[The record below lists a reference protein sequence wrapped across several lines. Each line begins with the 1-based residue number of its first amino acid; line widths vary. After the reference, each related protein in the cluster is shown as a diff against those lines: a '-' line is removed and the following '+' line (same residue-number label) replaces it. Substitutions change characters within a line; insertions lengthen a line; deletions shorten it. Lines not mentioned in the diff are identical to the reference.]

1 MNDKERA
8 AFSLAFS
15 FYEKWREKPIE
26 TDEQWSAFAEDVGR
40 YVREA
45 DCSNCRLAWHLLEGV
60 LNTFNDLYKDGKV
73 PLPANYFG
81 REDL

>member
-1 MNDKERA
+1 MNDKERT

-40 YVREA
+40 YFREA

-60 LNTFNDLYKDGKV
+60 LATFNDLYKDGKV

>member
-26 TDEQWSAFAEDVGR
+26 TEAQWSAFAEDVGR
-40 YVREA
+40 YVRKA

-60 LNTFNDLYKDGKV
+60 LATFNDLYKDGKI

>member
-1 MNDKERA
+1 MNDKERT

-26 TDEQWSAFAEDVGR
+26 TDAQWSTFAEDVGR
-40 YVREA
+40 YVRDA

-60 LNTFNDLYKDGKV
+60 LATFNDLYKDGKV

>member
-1 MNDKERA
+1 MNDNERT

-26 TDEQWSAFAEDVGR
+26 TDAQWEAFAADVGE
-40 YVREA
+40 YAKAA
-45 DCSNCRLAWHLLEGV
+45 DIDNCSLAWHMLEGV
-60 LNTFNDLYKDGKV
+60 LATFNDLYKDGKV